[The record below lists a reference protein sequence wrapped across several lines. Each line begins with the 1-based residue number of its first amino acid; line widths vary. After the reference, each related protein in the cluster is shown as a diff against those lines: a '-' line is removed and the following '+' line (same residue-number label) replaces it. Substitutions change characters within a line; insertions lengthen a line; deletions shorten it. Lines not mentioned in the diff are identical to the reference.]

1 VAAKLGEG
9 GMGEVYRATD
19 TRLKRSVAI
28 KVLPAAVAADV
39 DRLARFQ
46 REAEVLAAL
55 NHPNIA
61 QVFGVEE
68 QGDTRA
74 LVMELVEGE
83 DLAEI
88 IARGPIAWADALPIA
103 KQIAD
108 ALEAAHEQGI
118 IHRDLKPANIKVRA
132 DGTVK
137 VLDFGLAKALA
148 PDGTGSTSGA
158 NALTLTSPAMTQ
170 MGMILG
176 TAAYMSPEQA
186 RGKPVDRR
194 ADIWAFGVVLY
205 EMLTGRRPFDGED
218 VSLTLSQVLQR
229 EPAFDAL
236 PVTLSPTVRVYL
248 QRCLH
253 KDPKQRVGDIRDV
266 RLALVGAFEIAAT
279 GDAAEPVAA
288 APSSVMAR
296 ALPWAMAA
304 VLAVALA
311 VAMWAPWRADGPADR
326 PLVRANLDLP
336 GFVSGGANLALSPDG
351 TRIAYVARGA
361 DSRDRLTTRLLSDT
375 ETKSLAGTEGAVN
388 PFFSP
393 DGQWIGFGADG
404 QVKKV
409 LALGG
414 AVLKVTDAP
423 AFLGGSW
430 TDDGFIVATV
440 DVSGEM
446 RRIPEAGGAGETLLP
461 PWQGGGAAPPQVLP
475 GGKLV
480 IFGGRDPD
488 GPAVKLLSL
497 ETAQVSTLIPGP
509 SAARYV
515 PTNGANDGASGHL
528 LYVNGNALLAAPF
541 DPGTGTLLGPPIPV
555 LDDVGGL
562 VSVSSAGDVLYP
574 VGAASSGNGW
584 PLLWLRTDGTTEPLL
599 ETEGRYASPRVSPD
613 GNLVAVTIDD
623 DRDSETRL
631 IVYDWR
637 NDRTLALTEKG
648 QVNGAAVWTP
658 DSRHVIWATPP
669 TNGQRRFMWR
679 RADGSGEAR
688 TLVEG
693 PTYLNPTSV
702 SPDGKYLAMH
712 VWGGETQL
720 DASVAPLDLSSP
732 DQMTLGEPEPLV
744 RLPGTEVW
752 PVFSP
757 DGRWVAYFSDES
769 GTYEAYVQRFPGGG
783 GHRQV
788 SEGGGIYPKWSSNG
802 RQLLY
807 TNPSSNRIMAVD
819 YQGNGDAF
827 VASKPRPWSAT
838 PIRVG
843 TSEYWGVDTAGERAV
858 VVPAPV
864 APESAGPPKVAY
876 LLHFFD
882 ELRRKAP
889 VKK

>member
-1 VAAKLGEG
+1 
-9 GMGEVYRATD
+9 
-19 TRLKRSVAI
+19 
-28 KVLPAAVAADV
+28 
-39 DRLARFQ
+39 
-46 REAEVLAAL
+46 
-55 NHPNIA
+55 
-61 QVFGVEE
+61 
-68 QGDTRA
+68 
-74 LVMELVEGE
+74 
-83 DLAEI
+83 
-88 IARGPIAWADALPIA
+88 
-103 KQIAD
+103 
-108 ALEAAHEQGI
+108 
-118 IHRDLKPANIKVRA
+118 
-132 DGTVK
+132 
-137 VLDFGLAKALA
+137 
-148 PDGTGSTSGA
+148 
-158 NALTLTSPAMTQ
+158 
-170 MGMILG
+170 
-176 TAAYMSPEQA
+176 MSPEQA

-229 EPAFDAL
+229 EPELDAL
-236 PVTLSPTVRVYL
+236 PATLSPTVRVYL

-253 KDPKQRVGDIRDV
+253 KDAKQRIGDIRDV
-266 RLALVGAFEIAAT
+266 RLALEGAFEIAAT
-279 GDAAEPVAA
+279 GDTTQPPAA
-288 APSSVMAR
+288 APSSAMAR
-296 ALPWAMAA
+296 ALPWVVAA
-304 VLAVALA
+304 VLAVALTL
-311 VAMWAPWRADGPADR
+311 AMWAPWRADGPADR

-336 GFVSGGANLALSPDG
+336 GFVGGGSNLALSPDG

-361 DSRDRLTTRLLSDT
+361 DGKDRLATRLLAET
-375 ETKSLAGTEGAVN
+375 ETKSLAGTEGAFN
-388 PFFSP
+388 PFFSQ

-440 DVSGEM
+440 DVSGEI
-446 RRIPEAGGAGETLLP
+446 RRIPDAGGAGETLLP

-475 GGKLV
+475 GGKAV

-497 ETAQVSTLIPGP
+497 ETTQVSTLISGP

-515 PTNGANDGASGHL
+515 PTNGANGHL
-528 LYVNGNALLAAPF
+528 LVPSENTLLAVPF
-541 DPGTGTLLGPPIPV
+541 DPVAGELRGPPIPV
-555 LDDVGGL
+555 LDDVAGA

-574 VGAASSGNGW
+574 IGAASGSSGW
-584 PLLWLRTDGTTEPLL
+584 PLLWMRPDGTTEPLL
-599 ETEGRYASPRVSPD
+599 EAEGRYTSPRVSPD
-613 GNLVAVTIDD
+613 GNLVAVTVDN
-623 DRDSETRL
+623 DRRSETRL

-648 QVNGAAVWTP
+648 QVNEAAVWTP
-658 DSRHVIWATPP
+658 DSRYVIWATSP

-702 SPDGKYLAMH
+702 SPDGKYLAMQ

-720 DASVAPLDLSSP
+720 DLSVAPLDLSNP

-769 GTYEAYVQRFPGGG
+769 GTYEAYVQRFPEGGS
-783 GHRQV
+783 HRKV

-807 TNPSSNRIMAVD
+807 ANPASNRIMAVD
-819 YQGNGDAF
+819 YQGTGDAF
-827 VASKPRPWSAT
+827 VASKPREWSAT
-838 PIRVG
+838 SVRIGLTDSWDRDP
-843 TSEYWGVDTAGERAV
+843 TGERTAV
-858 VVPAPV
+858 SPAP
-864 APESAGPPKVAY
+864 AASENAGPPKVAY
-876 LLHFFD
+876 LLNFFD

-889 VKK
+889 ARK